1 MTAQEIAAVKKSWQ
15 LFRKIDP
22 QLVGDVFYSR
32 LFLQMPSVKP
42 MFKHSM
48 TAQYEKLVDMLSLVV
63 SRLDRME
70 EITEEI
76 RELALRHVQYGVR
89 PGHYKLIG
97 DTLLWTLAQGLGRDW
112 TEEMA
117 AAWTKC
123 YKTLSG
129 MMIDAAY
136 R

>member
-32 LFLQMPSVKP
+32 LFLQTPSVKP

-48 TAQYEKLVDMLSLVV
+48 TAQYQKLVDMLSLVV
-63 SRLDRME
+63 SKLDKME
-70 EITEEI
+70 EISEDI
-76 RELALRHVQYGVR
+76 RGLALRHVQYGVR
-89 PGHYKLIG
+89 PAHYKLIG
-97 DTLLWTLAQGLGRDW
+97 DTLLWTLEQGLGRDW
-112 TEEMA
+112 TDEMA
-117 AAWTKC
+117 AAWSKC
-123 YKTLSG
+123 YKILSG

-136 R
+136 K

>member
-32 LFLQMPSVKP
+32 LFLQTPSVKP

-48 TAQYEKLVDMLSLVV
+48 TAQYQKLVDMLSMVI
-63 SRLDRME
+63 SKLDRID
-70 EITEEI
+70 EISEDI

-89 PGHYKLIG
+89 PAHYKLIG

-117 AAWTKC
+117 AAWAKC
-123 YKTLSG
+123 YKILSG
-129 MMIDAAY
+129 IMIDAAY
-136 R
+136 